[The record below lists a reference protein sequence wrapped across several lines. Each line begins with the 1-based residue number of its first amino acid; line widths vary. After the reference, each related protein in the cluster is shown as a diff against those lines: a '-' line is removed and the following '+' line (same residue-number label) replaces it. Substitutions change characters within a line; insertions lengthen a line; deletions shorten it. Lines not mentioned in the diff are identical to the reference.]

1 MAGCLA
7 LSTET
12 EVKIKIGDVE
22 GFLSSL
28 GILNPRLLRERHF
41 EDNHLF
47 DFPDLK
53 LKNSRTLLR
62 VRFAGE
68 NCYLTYKGTPKPEGI
83 FKVREEL
90 EVSLGSG
97 DEMIQILSRL
107 GMSVSFRY
115 QKYRREYNL
124 KGIQIAIDETPIGNY
139 VEFEGD
145 ELGIGA
151 LAQALGI
158 AETQFIRLSYY
169 GLYVEYCRNM
179 GLSPQNMVF

>member
-1 MAGCLA
+1 LE

-47 DFPDLK
+47 DFPDHK
-53 LKNSRTLLR
+53 LNNARTLLR

-68 NCYLTYKGTPKPEGI
+68 HCYLTYKGTPKADGI

-90 EVSLGSG
+90 EVTLGNG
-97 DEMIQILSRL
+97 DEMIQILSRM

-115 QKYRREYNL
+115 QKYRREYELN
-124 KGIQIAIDETPIGNY
+124 GIQIAIDETPVGNY
-139 VEFEGD
+139 VELEGD
-145 ELGIGA
+145 EQGIIA
-151 LAQALGI
+151 LAQAIGI
-158 AETQFIRLSYY
+158 TEAQFIRLSYY
-169 GLYVEYCRNM
+169 GLYVEYCRNK
-179 GLSPQNMVF
+179 GLSPQYMVF